1 MIFTT
6 TPTQGRCGPWSAGER
21 VQVMLTPTAVL
32 FGVVEIVLASRVLV
46 RETTGRSRWYDRC
59 QVAPFT

>member
-6 TPTQGRCGPWSAGER
+6 TPDAGPLRPLERGER